1 MSNDDLLN
9 STQAAAILHVDRA
22 TFNRWVTRGDV
33 PVEVQYPG
41 YKGGRLF
48 RRFDVERVAK
58 DKAKAKAAQG
68 KTVTDSAA

>member
-1 MSNDDLLN
+1 MNKDLIN
-9 STQAAAILHVDRA
+9 STEAASLLGVDRA

-33 PVEVQYPG
+33 PIEVQYPG

-58 DKAKAKAAQG
+58 DKAKAKAQG
-68 KTVTDSAA
+68 KTVTDSTAA